1 EECVKGRVA
10 VRAGGGDADG
20 AGVKMND
27 FDNETWLIEAG
38 DEVIE
43 KQASIGMSL
52 LTNAERLIYCLWVAD
67 YGMRNAGDLETAR
80 DLFEPFQAQGREAAA
95 ELNLSHTLSLF
106 SLPREEMERDYFDLF
121 DEVCAEIRKL

>member
-1 EECVKGRVA
+1 
-10 VRAGGGDADG
+10 ADG